1 MPNILQFGYFH
12 ETPKYYIGLVCV
24 VEVLPYRE
32 RLMVY
37 RLGNTHR
44 KNTASLLPRC
54 ERLMLA
60 PRRAIMLLSALD

>member
-1 MPNILQFGYFH
+1 MSFN
-12 ETPKYYIGLVCV
+12 
-24 VEVLPYRE
+24 VLHRCE
-32 RLMVY
+32 RLMLY

-60 PRRAIMLLSALD
+60 PRRAI